1 MGLGSIPGQGTK
13 FPQAAQSSSKKK
25 NKKQK
30 PVALTCA
37 VCYVAVDRLGLEFC
51 EFGFGLEDCDLRPKA
66 GPWESVGQKFT
77 VDARPHLASPLHSHS
92 RSGGLIYYLTLICHV
107 G

>member
-25 NKKQK
+25 QK
-30 PVALTCA
+30 TKTSILN
-37 VCYVAVDRLGLEFC
+37 VCRVLCRYGQGLEFC
-51 EFGFGLEDCDLRPKA
+51 EFGFGLEDCDLRPEA

-92 RSGGLIYYLTLICHV
+92 RSEGLTYYLTLICHM